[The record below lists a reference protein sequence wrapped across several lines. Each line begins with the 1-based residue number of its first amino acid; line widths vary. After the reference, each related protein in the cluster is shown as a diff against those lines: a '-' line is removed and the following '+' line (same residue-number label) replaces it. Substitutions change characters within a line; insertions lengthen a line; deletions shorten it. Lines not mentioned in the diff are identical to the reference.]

1 MHTDRRAILHLVAMG
16 RITAT
21 EAERLLIAWNDGREV
36 LWILAAFILVAS
48 ITQLHLEGLLPV
60 LLQIAHALPPGS
72 WTGLQHTLTVMTHF
86 FGGMQ

>member
-1 MHTDRRAILHLVAMG
+1 
-16 RITAT
+16 
-21 EAERLLIAWNDGREV
+21 V
-36 LWILAAFILVAS
+36 LWILAACILVAS

>member
-36 LWILAAFILVAS
+36 LWILAACILVAS

-60 LLQIAHALPPGS
+60 LLQIAHALPP
-72 WTGLQHTLTVMTHF
+72 VMTHF